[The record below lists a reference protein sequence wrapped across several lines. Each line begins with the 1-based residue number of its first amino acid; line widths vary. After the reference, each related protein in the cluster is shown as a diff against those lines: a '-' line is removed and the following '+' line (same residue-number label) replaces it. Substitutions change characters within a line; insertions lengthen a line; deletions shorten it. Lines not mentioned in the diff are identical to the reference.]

1 MDHSVR
7 LFGLQHTHTTYR
19 ANLPSVHLDVC
30 GTVPAAPGLVFPAGL
45 RQSLR
50 SVYCYSRGSL
60 PIDMDSLH
68 HRKNSSG
75 LHHVLEVMPD
85 GHKWKLKKWIQ
96 LQDCDLR
103 GGVRGQM
110 IRCNVRVVPTPEGS
124 FSMDDGSLLHGRFWC
139 LRRRRREL
147 KRHFENEFA
156 ETVNCRRISLDL
168 LIS

>member
-19 ANLPSVHLDVC
+19 ENLPSVHLDVC

-45 RQSLR
+45 RQSLP

-75 LHHVLEVMPD
+75 LHHVLEVMPN
-85 GHKWKLKKWIQ
+85 GRKWKLKKCIQ
-96 LQDCDLR
+96 LPDCDLR
-103 GGVRGQM
+103 GGVGGQM
-110 IRCNVRVVPTPEGS
+110 IRCNVRVFPTPEGS
-124 FSMDDGSLLHGRFWC
+124 FTIDDGHGSKNVTFKMNSLKISTVSESPLICWF
-139 LRRRRREL
+139 LRNRT
-147 KRHFENEFA
+147 K
-156 ETVNCRRISLDL
+156 V
-168 LIS
+168 

>member
-45 RQSLR
+45 RQSLP

-75 LHHVLEVMPD
+75 LHHVLEVMPK
-85 GHKWKLKKWIQ
+85 GRKWILKKWIQ
-96 LQDCDLR
+96 LQDCDER
-103 GGVRGQM
+103 GGVGGQM
-110 IRCNVRVVPTPEGS
+110 YAMYEY
-124 FSMDDGSLLHGRFWC
+124 SLLQKEA
-139 LRRRRREL
+139 LPSTTATAAKMSLL
-147 KRHFENEFA
+147 K
-156 ETVNCRRISLDL
+156 
-168 LIS
+168 